1 MRHSSAEGHFVETS
15 REFSRRIVG
24 DFPGGGHPDDPSPGS
39 NAVQRMV
46 TSTASKQH
54 LLTVV
59 MEDYYHVSPL
69 KSVVARGHWSR
80 FEKRL
85 EIGTRQTLALLDEYN
100 VRATFFVLGW
110 VADAVPELV
119 REVGERGHEIAS
131 KGYYHRN
138 IGEMAPGVFREDLAR
153 AREALEKAAGR
164 RVLGYRV
171 AEGRFG
177 LGDLW
182 ALNVLAEE
190 GYAYDSS
197 IRPLFREY
205 AAEPWRRFAH
215 EHRHGDN
222 RIWEF
227 PIPGIDLLGFQ
238 IPIAGGNYF
247 RQFPHAMVKRAVAY
261 WDRTYASPFV
271 MYFHTWELDPNQPKV
286 NGVPLMSRIRQYR
299 NLDKM
304 VGFLRH
310 YLSHYQF
317 SSVADYLGISP
328 GDSTIPSPGSRLAA
342 GAVAS
347 NGGLKLPA
355 VPSAAPTPETA
366 PRPAVSVVIPCYNEE
381 LILPYL
387 RNTLESVERA
397 LETTYELH
405 FLFVDDG
412 SSDGTWAAL
421 QHTFG
426 GRPNCTPIRHGS
438 NRGVAAAIM
447 TGIRAAGTEIVC
459 SIDCD
464 CTYDPHELGTMIP
477 LLQDGVDM
485 VTASPYHPR
494 GSVRNV
500 PQWRLALSR
509 TLSGMYRLILH
520 QKLATYTSCFRV
532 YRTSS
537 ALSLGP
543 QRSGFLGVAEMIGR
557 LDLAGGRIVEYPTQ
571 LEARLLGRSKMKVLV
586 TIFGHLG
593 LWSSLALLR
602 LRSPRHPHPT
612 SIPADLPTTAT

>member
-1 MRHSSAEGHFVETS
+1 
-15 REFSRRIVG
+15 
-24 DFPGGGHPDDPSPGS
+24 
-39 NAVQRMV
+39 
-46 TSTASKQH
+46 
-54 LLTVV
+54 

-69 KSVVARGHWSR
+69 KSVVAQGHWPR

-85 EIGTRQTLALLDEYN
+85 EIGTRQTLALLDEYH

-119 REVGERGHEIAS
+119 REVRERGHEIAS

-138 IGEMAPGVFREDLAR
+138 IGQMSPGIFREDLAR
-153 AREALEKAAGR
+153 AREALERATGH

-182 ALNVLAEE
+182 ALDVLAEE

-215 EHRHGDN
+215 EHRLGDK
-222 RIWEF
+222 RLWEF
-227 PIPGIDLLGFQ
+227 PIPGIDLLGYH

-247 RQFPHAMVKRAVAY
+247 RQFPHALVQRAVAH
-261 WDRTYASPFV
+261 WDRTYASPFM

-286 NGVPLMSRIRQYR
+286 NGVPLISRIRQYR

-304 VGFLRH
+304 VGYLRH
-310 YLSHYQF
+310 YLSRYQF
-317 SSVADYLGISP
+317 SSVADYLGLSP
-328 GDSTIPSPGSRLAA
+328 SECTVSFPGPRPAA
-342 GAVAS
+342 GVVAS
-347 NGGLKLPA
+347 SGGPKLPA
-355 VPSAAPTPETA
+355 AAKPSPAAKTE
-366 PRPAVSVVIPCYNEE
+366 PRRAVSVVVPCYNEE

-387 RNTLESVERA
+387 SNTLRGVESA
-397 LETTYELH
+397 LETAYDLH

-421 QHTFG
+421 EHTFG
-426 GRPNCTPIRHGS
+426 GRSNCTPIRHPS

-447 TGIRAAGTEIVC
+447 TGIRAAETDIVC

-464 CTYDPHELGTMIP
+464 CTYDPHELGAMIP

-509 TLSGMYRLILH
+509 TLSAMYRLILH

-532 YRTSS
+532 YRKSS

-543 QRSGFLGVAEMIGR
+543 RRSGFLGVAEMIGR

-571 LEARLLGRSKMKVLV
+571 LEARLLGRSKMKVV
-586 TIFGHLG
+586 GTIVGHLS
-593 LWSSLALLR
+593 LWSSLAWLR
-602 LRSPRHPHPT
+602 LRSPRGARAARIPT
-612 SIPADLPTTAT
+612 DLPSTAT

>member
-1 MRHSSAEGHFVETS
+1 MRHSSAEGLLVATS
-15 REFSRRIVG
+15 PQSVQWI
-24 DFPGGGHPDDPSPGS
+24 GGGPFGGRPEAILAGGTPVKSAGVG
-39 NAVQRMV
+39 A
-46 TSTASKQH
+46 ASKQH

-69 KSVVARGHWSR
+69 KSVVAQGHWSR

-85 EIGTRQTLALLDEYN
+85 EIGTRQTLALLDEYG

-138 IGEMAPGVFREDLAR
+138 IGQFSPSTFREDLAR
-153 AREALEKAAGR
+153 AREALESATGH

-177 LGDLW
+177 LSDLW
-182 ALNVLAEE
+182 ALDVLAEE

-205 AAEPWRRFAH
+205 AAQPWRRFAH
-215 EHRHGDN
+215 EHRLGDK
-222 RIWEF
+222 RLWEF
-227 PIPGIDLLGFQ
+227 PIPGVDLLGYQ

-247 RQFPHAMVKRAVAY
+247 RQFPHALVKHAVAY

-286 NGVPLMSRIRQYR
+286 NGVPLLSRIRQYR

-304 VGFLRH
+304 VGYLRH
-310 YLSHYQF
+310 YLGRYQF
-317 SSVADYLGISP
+317 SSIADYLGLNP
-328 GDSTIPSPGSRLAA
+328 GESTR
-342 GAVAS
+342 
-347 NGGLKLPA
+347 
-355 VPSAAPTPETA
+355 PSAAPRPGASVTWNGERKVSGPPKPSIPALA
-366 PRPAVSVVIPCYNEE
+366 PRRAVSVVVPCYNEE

-387 RNTLESVERA
+387 SNTLRGVERE
-397 LETTYELH
+397 LEADYDLH

-426 GRPNCTPIRHGS
+426 GRSNCTPIRHPT

-447 TGIRAAGTEIVC
+447 TGIGASETEIVC

-464 CTYDPHELGTMIP
+464 CTYDPHELRAMIP
-477 LLQDGVDM
+477 LLEDDVDM
-485 VTASPYHPR
+485 VTASPYHLR

-509 TLSGMYRLILH
+509 TLSAMYRLILH

-532 YRTSS
+532 YRKSS
-537 ALSLGP
+537 AMSLGP
-543 QRSGFLGVAEMIGR
+543 RRSGFLGVAEMIGR
-557 LDLAGGRIVEYPTQ
+557 LDLSGGRIVEYPTQ
-571 LEARLLGRSKMKVLV
+571 LEARLLGRSKMKVLG
-586 TIFGHLG
+586 TILGHLS
-593 LWSSLALLR
+593 LWSALALMR
-602 LRSPRHPHPT
+602 LRSRGHPRPVGV
-612 SIPADLPTTAT
+612 SADLPSTAA